1 MGKAWTADATLPGGD
16 LPDAD
21 FPAFLQALRGE
32 YAWLPADLA
41 EHYAHLYG
49 TRARALLGDA
59 KGLDALGP
67 HHGALL
73 YQREVDFLRDTEWAL
88 TPADVLTRRTKHGL
102 HMSVD
107 ERLAFERTMEEAA

>member
-1 MGKAWTADATLPGGD
+1 MGRAWTADATLPGGD
-16 LPDAD
+16 LPNAD
-21 FPAFLQALRGE
+21 FPAFLAALRAE
-32 YAWLPADLA
+32 YPWLPADLA

-49 TRARALLGDA
+49 TRARALLGGA
-59 KGLDALGP
+59 KGLEALGR

-107 ERLAFERTMEEAA
+107 ERLAFERTMEAA